1 MSKTKYIF
9 SNGTLKRK
17 DFSIAFR
24 NEENK
29 SWVYIPIE
37 NTREVMCFGKV
48 NCNND
53 FLDFM
58 GKTGIVIHFFNYYGH
73 YTGSFYPR
81 NYLLSGKL
89 LVKQVEAYKTKR
101 EKIAKNII
109 LGIAENIEF
118 VLYHYYRHGNNE
130 VYETIE
136 IIRNLKKLLINND
149 YKIKELL
156 MIEGNIWYEFYNSF
170 KYFLNDDFVFNKRV
184 KRPPDNPLNAMI
196 SFGNSILYTKTI
208 SQIYHTHLDQRI
220 SFLHEPSEAR
230 FSLSLDLAEVFKPII
245 VFKTIFDLINNRKI
259 NVLNHFEKKYNYC
272 ILNDEGRKIFI
283 LALEKRLN
291 NVVKHPILKRNVSYL
306 TLIKIDGYKLIK
318 EIMENKEFIP
328 YIERELK

>member
-29 SWVYIPIE
+29 GWVYIPIE

-101 EKIAKNII
+101 KK
-109 LGIAENIEF
+109 
-118 VLYHYYRHGNNE
+118 
-130 VYETIE
+130 T
-136 IIRNLKKLLINND
+136 KKLPCL
-149 YKIKELL
+149 
-156 MIEGNIWYEFYNSF
+156 
-170 KYFLNDDFVFNKRV
+170 
-184 KRPPDNPLNAMI
+184 
-196 SFGNSILYTKTI
+196 
-208 SQIYHTHLDQRI
+208 
-220 SFLHEPSEAR
+220 
-230 FSLSLDLAEVFKPII
+230 
-245 VFKTIFDLINNRKI
+245 
-259 NVLNHFEKKYNYC
+259 
-272 ILNDEGRKIFI
+272 
-283 LALEKRLN
+283 
-291 NVVKHPILKRNVSYL
+291 
-306 TLIKIDGYKLIK
+306 
-318 EIMENKEFIP
+318 
-328 YIERELK
+328 

>member
-283 LALEKRLN
+283 SALEKRLN